1 MEELRHRKNIDQ
13 LLHDK
18 SFILWCLF
26 PTEESDKQWK
36 ENYLSLYPEE
46 AETLMLAREKVC
58 RLKFNHVRLAFAE
71 KTALKKR
78 ILDNYEKH
86 RKPKYIR
93 LSWLFAA
100 ACFVDILVFGIFIL
114 AVSRSVECG
123 IEHFGLS

>member
-46 AETLMLAREKVC
+46 AETLMLAREKDLNSTTYDLPLRK
-58 RLKFNHVRLAFAE
+58 RLH
-71 KTALKKR
+71 
-78 ILDNYEKH
+78 
-86 RKPKYIR
+86 
-93 LSWLFAA
+93 
-100 ACFVDILVFGIFIL
+100 
-114 AVSRSVECG
+114 
-123 IEHFGLS
+123 

>member
-100 ACFVDILVFGIFIL
+100 ACLLIFCFL
-114 AVSRSVECG
+114 GSLYLKSTNKK
-123 IEHFGLS
+123 

>member
-58 RLKFNHVRLAFAE
+58 RLKFNHVQLAFAE

-93 LSWLFAA
+93 LSWLSAA
-100 ACFVDILVFGIFIL
+100 ACLLICLLYTSPSPRD
-114 AVSRSVECG
+114 
-123 IEHFGLS
+123 

>member
-1 MEELRHRKNIDQ
+1 MPS

-71 KTALKKR
+71 KTALKKEFWIIAR
-78 ILDNYEKH
+78 NTVSLNIL
-86 RKPKYIR
+86 
-93 LSWLFAA
+93 
-100 ACFVDILVFGIFIL
+100 G
-114 AVSRSVECG
+114 
-123 IEHFGLS
+123 

>member
-86 RKPKYIR
+86 RKPKYIN
-93 LSWLFAA
+93 
-100 ACFVDILVFGIFIL
+100 
-114 AVSRSVECG
+114 VSS
-123 IEHFGLS
+123 I

>member
-58 RLKFNHVRLAFAE
+58 RLKFTHVKLAVCGC
-71 KTALKKR
+71 L
-78 ILDNYEKH
+78 L
-86 RKPKYIR
+86 
-93 LSWLFAA
+93 
-100 ACFVDILVFGIFIL
+100 VDILFFGIFIL

>member
-46 AETLMLAREKVC
+46 AETLMLARRFADLNSTTYDLPLRK
-58 RLKFNHVRLAFAE
+58 RLH
-71 KTALKKR
+71 
-78 ILDNYEKH
+78 
-86 RKPKYIR
+86 
-93 LSWLFAA
+93 
-100 ACFVDILVFGIFIL
+100 
-114 AVSRSVECG
+114 
-123 IEHFGLS
+123 